1 MEYCLND
8 QTISSKS
15 YAEKSPPPLQKTA
28 SELSI
33 YICPKTLIL
42 PE

>member
-15 YAEKSPPPLQKTA
+15 YAEKSPPLQKTA